1 MAGRTFLGTRQAFRS
16 CAPSSAYVDAEA
28 PAAPKFPSCDALT
41 KKWLNGFA
49 KARRRRLP
57 ARHYPARK
65 AGLPHQPRATGP
77 RQGRHRLPE
86 LIDSLRV

>member
-1 MAGRTFLGTRQAFRS
+1 MGTRQPFRS

-49 KARRRRLP
+49 KGPVDEQAVRDGDSRP
-57 ARHYPARK
+57 ATTPLAKQVYRTNHAQLDRDK
-65 AGLPHQPRATGP
+65 DGTACQN
-77 RQGRHRLPE
+77 
-86 LIDSLRV
+86 